1 MGIHLPASGDDGGD
15 GVRKRRHRR
24 KKRSSASSAVPTG
37 QQVMTPEDEHALLG
51 TVSGLGTV

>member
-1 MGIHLPASGDDGGD
+1 MGIHLPAGGDDGD

-37 QQVMTPEDEHALLG
+37 QAVMTPEDELALLG
-51 TVSGLGTV
+51 TVSA